1 MKCLNL
7 KESVYISLLAI
18 HVANGCFSSPP
29 PRPRPPRPRP
39 RPRPPSPTPPP
50 PPEAAS
56 GVCSGQISGAL
67 VPDPTDS
74 TCKKFVQCLIGGPS
88 APMSCGPGTR
98 FDTSCSCCNFE
109 SQVPCTGSPSTS
121 APPVSTPAP
130 PTAPPPTAPPPTAPP
145 PTAAPPTQP
154 PTQAPTP
161 APTPGTLP
169 RN

>member
-7 KESVYISLLAI
+7 KESVYILLLAI

-29 PRPRPPRPRP
+29 PRPRPPRP

-67 VPDPTDS
+67 VPDPTDP